1 MIKTVQNLSG
11 EFIPPPESGSKKI
24 MRSVLLFP
32 HFHDTVELDQ
42 VRSMFDSAYTKI
54 QPHITLVFPF
64 SSFYSA
70 AKVRTEVISAAT
82 GIAPFNIT
90 LTDVVVKD
98 SFLFMLPSEGKES
111 VKALFHALYT
121 GLFRP
126 FLPSVLE
133 QEEFIPHMTI
143 GTCSSETAQGRLSA
157 AKAVLGK
164 YSALIDTVTVEIIG
178 DNSESIIESEI
189 PLHKY

>member
-1 MIKTVQNLSG
+1 MIKTAQSLSG
-11 EFIPPPESGSKKI
+11 EFLPQPESDSKMV

-32 HFHDTVELDQ
+32 RFQDTSELDQ

-70 AKVRTEVISAAT
+70 EKIRTEVISGT
-82 GIAPFNIT
+82 KGIAPFNIT

-98 SFLFMLPSEGKES
+98 SFLFMLPSEGKDS

-121 GLFRP
+121 GLFHP

-143 GTCSSETAQGRLSA
+143 GTCSRETAQGRLSA

-164 YSALIDTVTVEIIG
+164 YSAFIDTVTVEIIG
-178 DNSESIIESEI
+178 DDSESIIESEI
-189 PLHKY
+189 PLLG